1 MNMRDKIAI
10 YLRENTELK
19 NFDAVA
25 DGLEQELDETYL
37 IHDRTMALV
46 FKATGMTNV
55 SDLQAVLN
63 RVEEVLEHLQK
74 NMWLPPLGFSREEI
88 QEMLSIVEQEEQTV
102 DGGGEFGPQE
112 STDGWY
118 TRLLRAILKDA
129 PECEECIACGERL
142 EDGDPVYFATDET
155 GHICAAC
162 CGPER
167 ESYTNPDGTPLRD
180 DQEIPKPFKY
190 QSPETVI
197 AAMNARKL
205 DQPLLPFI
213 DTATLMILEER
224 AKQIEKGW
232 TIEHDDEEHTH
243 REIARAAAAYAQS
256 AAGMPNSARMT
267 YPWEP
272 ASLRPK
278 SAEEDLAK
286 AGALAIAALGH
297 IIRAKQRAP
306 KSE

>member
-1 MNMRDKIAI
+1 MNMRDKIAT

-25 DGLEQELDETYL
+25 DGLEQEVKETYT
-37 IHDRTMALV
+37 IGDRTMSLV
-46 FKATGMTNV
+46 FRPAGLVN
-55 SDLQAVLN
+55 LNNPQAVFDQ
-63 RVEEVLEHLQK
+63 VEKVLERLETNAWK
-74 NMWLPPLGFSREEI
+74 LPEGFTVPEVAAI
-88 QEMLSIVEQEEQTV
+88 LSIAEDEPQINADGVE
-102 DGGGEFGPQE
+102 
-112 STDGWY
+112 SMAGWH
-118 TRLLRAILKDA
+118 TRLLRALLKDA
-129 PECEECIACGERL
+129 PEGEECIACGERL

-167 ESYTNPDGTPLRD
+167 ESYTNPDGSPLRD

-232 TIEHDDEEHTH
+232 TIKHDDEEHTH

-256 AAGMPNSARMT
+256 AAGMLNSARMT